1 MNQLN
6 IHDITSIKVTL
17 PEAKTTDFSDIG
29 EGETKWSV
37 RELQIKTKEGL
48 FTIRLFGDTIED
60 IKMNMEL

>member
-17 PEAKTTDFSDIG
+17 PEEKTTDLSKVG
-29 EGETKWSV
+29 EEDAKWSV
-37 RELQIKTKEGL
+37 RYLEIKTKEGL
-48 FTIRLFGDTIED
+48 FTIRLFGETIED